1 MEVEEEFSLISPDD
15 LWVYNKLQL
24 SRKLNYVCGPAGAK
38 VPVPGL
44 YIVRPCVNF
53 LGMGRNARILHLES
67 STEHLNPGEF
77 WCEVFSG
84 PHRSVD
90 YHFGSPVLTVR
101 GYRNVKNSL
110 SNWKSWV
117 KVQEPL
123 ALPSILEEFGQTYEW
138 INCEFIGNRLIE
150 VHFRTNSDFRW
161 GNTIAIPVWRDEK
174 KKNRPNMTFV
184 EDEDYKRLGFWIK

>member
-1 MEVEEEFSLISPDD
+1 MEVEDEFSLISPDD

-38 VPVPGL
+38 VPVPGF

-117 KVQEPL
+117 KVQDVL
-123 ALPSILEEFGQTYEW
+123 ALPSILEEFGQKYEW
-138 INCEFIGNRLIE
+138 INCEFIGTHLIE